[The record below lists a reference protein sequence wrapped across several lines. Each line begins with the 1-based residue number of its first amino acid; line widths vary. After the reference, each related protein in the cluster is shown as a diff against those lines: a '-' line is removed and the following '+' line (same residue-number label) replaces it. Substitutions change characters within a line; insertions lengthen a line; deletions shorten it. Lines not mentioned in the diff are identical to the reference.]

1 LMDIAEKG
9 GYLTKPKVG
18 WYEAIN
24 PATGEVLSEKLMRAK
39 EVQNSKDFWMMM
51 FEKTDFSTYIKNAY
65 TIGASGAIMRED
77 TVEELDDVIDDNDDA
92 AIAS

>member
-1 LMDIAEKG
+1 
-9 GYLTKPKVG
+9 
-18 WYEAIN
+18 
-24 PATGEVLSEKLMRAK
+24 MRAK

>member
-1 LMDIAEKG
+1 MDIAEKG

-24 PATGEVLSEKLMRAK
+24 PATGEVLSQKLMRAK

-51 FEKTDFSTYIKNAY
+51 FEKTDFSTFIKNSF

-77 TVEELDDVIDDNDDA
+77 TVEELDDVIDDHDDA
-92 AIAS
+92 SIAS